1 MKKLL
6 GILVLGLLWCNVG
19 FAEILELDHG
29 IKINIPKNYEY
40 AQFDQ
45 EEFQRVNLQDYLS
58 KKELEDLI
66 EETHTLLGMTGTETT
81 TLIGKKGFADGYA
94 SLFEHIIKK
103 KRNPESWSGF
113 SKIDNKC
120 GRKKTEKSQ
129 LKCIVNVMNLD
140 PMIQIDIANGTNEE
154 IKELS
159 ADLQEI
165 VKNPKDVKE
174 INKSSEIVKNYFGSE
189 YQNEM
194 KLKLTHIDNKQWGFA
209 ITGEDNLMGMKAKRL
224 GYAMIYNDHF
234 FSIQAFC
241 MSQTSCKKI
250 KKTNIMILQPYL
262 SPISTSKKIETT
274 ATSNSNLAEELKKL
288 SDLYKEGVLTKEE
301 FEKAKKKILSQ

>member
-1 MKKLL
+1 
-6 GILVLGLLWCNVG
+6 
-19 FAEILELDHG
+19 
-29 IKINIPKNYEY
+29 
-40 AQFDQ
+40 
-45 EEFQRVNLQDYLS
+45 
-58 KKELEDLI
+58 
-66 EETHTLLGMTGTETT
+66 MTGTETT

-103 KRNPESWSGF
+103 KRNPESWPGF
-113 SKIDNKC
+113 SKINNKC

-129 LKCIVNVMNLD
+129 LKCIVKVMNLD

-154 IKELS
+154 MKELS
-159 ADLQEI
+159 AGLQEI
-165 VKNPKDVKE
+165 EKNPKDVKK
-174 INKSSEIVKNYFGSE
+174 INKSSEIVKNYFGSK
-189 YQNEM
+189 YQNEI

-209 ITGEDNLMGMKAKRL
+209 ITGKDNLFGMKAKRL